1 MSWHLTPAQVDEYV
15 SSTVDD
21 VTAMSV
27 EAHLMH
33 CPPCRSLVPAD
44 EAWLADSWA
53 DLRDIVDRP
62 RVGLLER
69 ALTALGLRQTTA
81 RLLTATPQLYRAWLV
96 ATVVVLAAALLSAH
110 HLPRGSL
117 LFAFTAPVV
126 PLVGVAVAYG
136 RGVDPA
142 HTLTSVTPL
151 AGQRLLF
158 LRSCA
163 VLVPALVM
171 CTAAALLMPSP
182 TTLWN
187 AGFWLLP
194 SLTLVAGSLVLSRWM
209 HLSAAGAAVG
219 GLWVL
224 AMVLFAATD
233 QISVLELFAPVSQL
247 WWAAALAALV
257 GAIVLRVRPA

>member
-1 MSWHLTPAQVDEYV
+1 MSWHLTPAQIDEYV

-33 CPPCRSLVPAD
+33 CTPCRSLIPAD
-44 EAWLADSWA
+44 DAWLADSWA
-53 DLRDIVDRP
+53 DLRDVVDRP
-62 RVGLLER
+62 RAGLLER
-69 ALTALGLRQTTA
+69 GLTALGLRQTTA
-81 RLLTATPQLYRAWLV
+81 KLLTATPRLYRAWLV

-142 HTLTSVTPL
+142 HTLTSVTPM

-171 CTAAALLMPSP
+171 CTVAAVLMPSP

-194 SLTLVAGSLVLSRWM
+194 SLVLVAGSLLLSRWLHM
-209 HLSAAGAAVG
+209 SAAGAAVG
-219 GLWVL
+219 VLWL
-224 AMVLFAATD
+224 AAVATLTFTD
-233 QISVLELFAPVSQL
+233 HVPVLELFAPVSQL

-257 GAIVLRVRPA
+257 CAIVLRVRIA

>member
-1 MSWHLTPAQVDEYV
+1 MSWHLTPAQIDEYV

-33 CPPCRSLVPAD
+33 CTPCRSLVPAD
-44 EAWLADSWA
+44 DAWLADSWA

-62 RVGLLER
+62 RVGPMER
-69 ALTALGLRQTTA
+69 GLSALGLRDSTA
-81 RLLTATPQLYRAWLV
+81 KLLAATPQLYRAWLV

-110 HLPRGSL
+110 NLPRGSL
-117 LFAFTAPVV
+117 LFTFTAPVV
-126 PLVGVAVAYG
+126 PLVGVALAYG

-142 HTLTSVTPL
+142 HTLTSVTPM

-163 VLVPALVM
+163 VLVPALLL
-171 CTAAALLMPSP
+171 CTLAAVLMPSP
-182 TTLWN
+182 ATVWT

-194 SLTLVAGSLVLSRWM
+194 SLTLVAGSLVLSRWL
-209 HLSAAGAAVG
+209 HLGTSSAVVG
-219 GLWVL
+219 GLWL
-224 AMVLFAATD
+224 AGLLLLTVTD
-233 QISVLELFAPVSQL
+233 HTSVLRLFVPDAQL
-247 WWAAALAALV
+247 WWAAALILLF
-257 GAIVLRVRPA
+257 GTLLLRVRAA